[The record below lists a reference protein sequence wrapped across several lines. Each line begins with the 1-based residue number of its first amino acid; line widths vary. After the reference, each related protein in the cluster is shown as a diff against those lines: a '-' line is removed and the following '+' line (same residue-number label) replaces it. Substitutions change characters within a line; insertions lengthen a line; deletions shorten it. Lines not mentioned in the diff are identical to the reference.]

1 MFQSDDFFFGKIK
14 WLSHAILWHPMASHG
29 EAPPVARLWTAPWI
43 SSFLLFLGWKKVSRA
58 INFNSRGDMEKA
70 WKIQSQCFS
79 PFFLDLYSRLLAG
92 FPWFSSK
99 LRCLTRSSPS
109 LFGLISL
116 GVGHFG
122 PQLLHPLPGRPSSI
136 PWSHEFLALQFEVH
150 RSFKGLW
157 KLTLNTT

>member
-1 MFQSDDFFFGKIK
+1 MFQSDDFFSVKSSDFRTQFYGIP
-14 WLSHAILWHPMASHG
+14 WHPVVKPHLLQG
-29 EAPPVARLWTAPWI
+29 CGPLHE
-43 SSFLLFLGWKKVSRA
+43 FLLFLGWKKVSRA